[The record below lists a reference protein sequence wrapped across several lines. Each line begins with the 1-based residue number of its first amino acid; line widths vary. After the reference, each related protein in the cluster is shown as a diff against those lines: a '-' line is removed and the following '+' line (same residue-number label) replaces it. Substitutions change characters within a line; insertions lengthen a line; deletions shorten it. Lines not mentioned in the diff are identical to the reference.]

1 MDDRQVLWRCRYQP
15 QRAGN
20 GVDMDFSTDFYY
32 NDSRRS
38 GKRMTCPAVRGGT
51 AERSGLM
58 DLKRVK
64 SLFSGTDYA
73 RGMEY
78 YRQGRVLDM
87 DCRTVDETAHV
98 SCWVRGNSKY
108 FVQFRESSDG
118 RVFIGCACPRFAVA
132 GRCKHIAAAMIAY
145 VEQPLVVT
153 GTGSDQ
159 YARTLLQ
166 SYLRKSQELSE
177 PPEQPVHMAALLH
190 TERGSGYP
198 SFSFRVGRDKFY
210 SIRNIRDFVDNVE
223 HRKTDVYGKGL
234 TLDHSLEQFEPKA
247 QEMIRLLMNEFGCFR
262 SFHYSSSFS
271 SYDPLNSRKNEITLT
286 GDAFDRFFDL
296 LSDAPLDHMG
306 HVPVF
311 LYQKDPQISLQ
322 IRRENEAA
330 LLTIHTP
337 CPYRFFGSHRSLYA
351 FGGDELLRCS
361 ASFREN
367 VYPLL
372 EQKQQTMRLAWEDMP
387 TFCGCVLPAIRD
399 QVEIEDPQDLLRA
412 YIPDACTFCFYFDME
427 QETLLLKL
435 VFRYDTHVFSCVD
448 ASSETD
454 GVRRNRKE
462 ESRAILFAQHY
473 FQKQGEQF
481 ILQGEDAAY
490 AFLTDSID
498 TFRQQGEVYFSERL
512 TRRRIQP
519 ATVSVGLSVSGGLLS
534 LTLDTGGYPPEELSG
549 LYQSMLLRRKYHRLT
564 DGRYLEL
571 NGSSCER
578 IAEMGQMLQLS
589 GRELAEG
596 KAALPMYRGLYLDD
610 LLSGSD
616 GIHVNRDHHFRSM
629 IRNFKTLS
637 ESDYMLPQ
645 GLHAELRPYQQ
656 IGYQWLKTLE
666 AYGFG
671 GILAD
676 EMGLGKT
683 LQIIA
688 FLSTVPRQS
697 VGAPSLVICPASLI
711 YNWGDELRKFAP
723 QLRFQMILGSTA
735 ERIRLRTEG
744 ADSDVWI
751 TSYELLRQDIEAYGQ
766 LKFYCCILDEAQ
778 HVKNAATLASKAVKR
793 IPCSQRFVLT
803 GTPIENRLSE
813 LWNLFDFLMPG
824 YLYTNHAFREKLE
837 KPILKSKN
845 PDALSQ
851 LRRMVQPF
859 LLRRLKANVLQE
871 LPPKEEHIRKLSL
884 SEEERKLYCACI
896 QAAVADLGA
905 EHGKL
910 KILAAMTRLR
920 QVCCDP
926 NLCFENYE
934 GPTSKLDACV
944 ELCEAMVE
952 NGHQILLFSQF
963 TSMLDRLKFRLDA
976 LQISNLT
983 LQGSTAKETR
993 AAMVKS
999 FNAGEASVFLISLK
1013 AGGTGLNLTAAD
1025 VVIHYDPWWNQAAQ
1039 DQATDRAHRIG
1050 QQAHVQVYKLITKD
1064 TIEEKILE
1072 LQEKKSSLLDAISGC
1087 EDAGILNMSSEELLS
1102 LLKS

>member
-1 MDDRQVLWRCRYQP
+1 
-15 QRAGN
+15 
-20 GVDMDFSTDFYY
+20 
-32 NDSRRS
+32 
-38 GKRMTCPAVRGGT
+38 
-51 AERSGLM
+51 
-58 DLKRVK
+58 
-64 SLFSGTDYA
+64 
-73 RGMEY
+73 
-78 YRQGRVLDM
+78 
-87 DCRTVDETAHV
+87 
-98 SCWVRGNSKY
+98 
-108 FVQFRESSDG
+108 
-118 RVFIGCACPRFAVA
+118 
-132 GRCKHIAAAMIAY
+132 
-145 VEQPLVVT
+145 
-153 GTGSDQ
+153 
-159 YARTLLQ
+159 
-166 SYLRKSQELSE
+166 
-177 PPEQPVHMAALLH
+177 
-190 TERGSGYP
+190 
-198 SFSFRVGRDKFY
+198 
-210 SIRNIRDFVDNVE
+210 
-223 HRKTDVYGKGL
+223 
-234 TLDHSLEQFEPKA
+234 
-247 QEMIRLLMNEFGCFR
+247 
-262 SFHYSSSFS
+262 
-271 SYDPLNSRKNEITLT
+271 
-286 GDAFDRFFDL
+286 
-296 LSDAPLDHMG
+296 MG